1 MSPEGARVGERGVL
15 VTGASRGIGRVVAET
30 LAGRGWRVA
39 LVARDRRALDEVLGG
54 LPGEGHRALAFDVA
68 DEAAWQ
74 GAAAEL
80 TGIGAVVCA
89 AAILDPI
96 GPVGSYSAAAFRR
109 TLDVNVVG
117 TLLAVTACL
126 DGLRARRGGVVT
138 FSGGGATGPLARFD
152 AYAASKAAVVRLSEN
167 LAVELAADGVRVNC
181 VAPGFVATQMH
192 ERTLSAGPEL
202 AGAGYFER
210 TRDELR
216 RGGVPASE
224 AAELVSLLLEDGAFS
239 GKLLSAQWDP
249 WRESAFRARL
259 ACEPDLATLRRIDGM
274 FFAALGEA

>member
-1 MSPEGARVGERGVL
+1 VSEAAASERCVL

-30 LAGRGWRVA
+30 LAGRGWAVT
-39 LVARDRRALDEVLGG
+39 LIARDERALAEVAAG
-54 LPGEGHRALAFDVA
+54 LTGDGHRAFALDVA
-68 DEAAWQ
+68 DEEAWQ
-74 GAAAEL
+74 RLAPEL
-80 TGIGAVVCA
+80 AGIGAVVCA

-96 GPVGSYSAAAFRR
+96 GPVGTYSAATFRR

-126 DGLRARRGGVVT
+126 DGLRAQRGSVVT

-167 LAVELAADGVRVNC
+167 LAVELAADGVRVNS

-210 TRDELR
+210 TREELR

-249 WRESAFRARL
+249 WRDETFRARL
-259 ACEPDLATLRRIDGM
+259 KSEPDLATLRRIDGM
-274 FFAALGEA
+274 FFGALP